1 MPIFL
6 CLCLTNVHDFFPV
19 QETKQKLQSY
29 RMVQAEIWLGLGSGL
44 PPALTKLMNPGSRLE
59 WVLRLGPGKEAIV
72 EWRWCHY
79 PVLPCGWRNEGQGK
93 YEAYGAIWPYRGTS
107 PVELHH
113 GASFMCPA
121 NLGHHNACLH
131 LFWFLDT
138 FLLGLY
144 LKVLSSIHGVQ
155 T

>member
-1 MPIFL
+1 MSMTFSQ
-6 CLCLTNVHDFFPV
+6 FR
-19 QETKQKLQSY
+19 KQSKNYNPTGWFRLRSDWY
-29 RMVQAEIWLGLGSGL
+29 WGNGL
-44 PPALTKLMNPGSRLE
+44 PSVLTKLMNPGSRLE

-93 YEAYGAIWPYRGTS
+93 YEAYGAIWPYHDTS

-121 NLGHHNACLH
+121 NLGHHNTWDSFSLSASIMVFRY
-131 LFWFLDT
+131 LFAGFISE
-138 FLLGLY
+138 GVI
-144 LKVLSSIHGVQ
+144 KHSCEVAGVQ